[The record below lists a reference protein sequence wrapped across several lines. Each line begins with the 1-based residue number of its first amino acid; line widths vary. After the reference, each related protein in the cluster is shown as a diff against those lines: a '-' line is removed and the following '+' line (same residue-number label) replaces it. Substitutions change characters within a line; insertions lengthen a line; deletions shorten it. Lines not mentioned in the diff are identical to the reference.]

1 MVASPIGANQQTALR
16 RSCGFSSES
25 FHRMQGVRSM
35 QPSTFDRMTQIFAS
49 RRTRRDALRAAG
61 AGLGGFAL
69 AAPAAAQDATPVA
82 GSDKTVFLFLQS
94 FDNGSLTPKSDE
106 DGVYELDL
114 HGEHGRTIAFSDRP
128 ERIVASVPTSG
139 FLEGLG
145 FTPTNAPNAA
155 LVFEPSPGVTD
166 VIVVELLNPRYDPE
180 GKTLSYDVR
189 ILDEFVGDQAMG
201 FREVARHP
209 DPAGEEFGV
218 SHLFIDDC
226 ADLNDCY
233 FGENY
238 IGPIPGGSVGTCWS
252 WDNWLCK
259 PDNPNCGGLS
269 GEYYDN
275 LCNQTYT
282 ECYDGCVATWE

>member
-1 MVASPIGANQQTALR
+1 MVASPIGANQQTAWR
-16 RSCGFSSES
+16 RRRGFSSES

-94 FDNGSLTPKSDE
+94 FDNGSLTPKPDE
-106 DGVYELDL
+106 DGVYVLDL
-114 HGEHGRTIAFSDRP
+114 RGEHGRTIAFSDRP

-180 GKTLSYDVR
+180 GET
-189 ILDEFVGDQAMG
+189 
-201 FREVARHP
+201 
-209 DPAGEEFGV
+209 
-218 SHLFIDDC
+218 LFIDDC

-259 PDNPNCGGLS
+259 PDNPNCSGLS